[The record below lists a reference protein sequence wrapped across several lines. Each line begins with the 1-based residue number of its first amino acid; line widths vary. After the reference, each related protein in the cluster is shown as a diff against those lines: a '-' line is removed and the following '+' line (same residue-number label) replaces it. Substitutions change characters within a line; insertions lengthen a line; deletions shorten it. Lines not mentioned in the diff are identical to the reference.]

1 MFLSKYFPALAVP
14 NYRRFWITA
23 WIALIGF
30 WIQVTAQQWLVYKLT
45 DSAFLLGLLSAMQFT
60 PSLLFS
66 LFIGFW
72 IDRHKKLS
80 ILTGTQL
87 SYLLQAASLA
97 ILLWTGHVSYAW
109 LLFFAFVIG
118 TIDAFDM
125 PSRMALMPLLVGKEH
140 LHNAIALNTAN
151 FNITRMLGP
160 LLAAVL
166 LSHLDYGS
174 LFFLNACSLVPILIT
189 YRFMKVDEPRAA
201 HAEKNAVK
209 EIREGLACAK
219 KDPVIFSNLLAMA
232 AVSGFILNFGT
243 YGPLFADRILG
254 RGIEGFG
261 AILFAIGAGSVA
273 GGLLS
278 AAGKKKTDARWLF
291 LFSMACG
298 LALCAVSRCALY
310 YPALFLFALIG
321 FFVIF
326 FMINCNTAIQ
336 LASPPDFLGRIMSLY
351 AFVFLGSAPFGN
363 LFVSAV
369 IESFGTA
376 DGLFIVGVT
385 EMTSML
391 LIGWKYWKK

>member
-87 SYLLQAASLA
+87 GYLLQAASLA

-166 LSHLDYGS
+166 LTYLDYGS

-189 YRFMKVDEPRAA
+189 YHFMKVDEPLAA
-201 HAEKNAVK
+201 HTEKNAVR
-209 EIREGLACAK
+209 EIREGLAAAK

-369 IESFGTA
+369 IEYFGTA

-385 EMTSML
+385 EMATML
-391 LIGWKYWKK
+391 FIGWKYWKK